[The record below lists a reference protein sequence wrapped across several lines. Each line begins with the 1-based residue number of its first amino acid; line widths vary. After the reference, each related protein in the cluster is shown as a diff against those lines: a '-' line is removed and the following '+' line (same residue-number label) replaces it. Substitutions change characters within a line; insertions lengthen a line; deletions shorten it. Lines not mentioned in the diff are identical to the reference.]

1 MRRTAIPV
9 ALVAAIVL
17 TLLIAG
23 AVLAHQ
29 RLQGGT
35 DSDDTLTGTPNDDFW
50 EGSPG
55 DDTIKGE
62 GGDDRIGPSPNLAA
76 DFGETSDPDADTYY
90 GGPGKDILDGRGDNA
105 VDTIDCGAG
114 GEDLASFDKGK
125 ATSTQ
130 TTVSDKIVDKKTC
143 ERLDWTDEALPDCA
157 YKPWDNA
164 DVKCKT
170 GTNRANTLLGKDVS
184 DPRRVDA
191 MWGKGGDD
199 TLRGRRGF
207 DGLEGGAGKDALYGG
222 PGDDA
227 LYGNWYGSTPQGVS
241 PETKPDE
248 LYGGDGDDRIN
259 AFDRN
264 DALGKPDIISC
275 GAGDHDWAVIDV
287 GFDIDPQGVII
298 DKPAGQA
305 GCETI
310 LETTSIKKW
319 WGPKKKGNRGGRQ

>member
-1 MRRTAIPV
+1 MRRTTTV
-9 ALVAAIVL
+9 ALMAAIVIA
-17 TLLIAG
+17 LLSGG

-29 RLQGGT
+29 PFPGQATNGN
-35 DSDDTLTGTPNDDFW
+35 DTLTGTSGDEFW

-62 GGDDRIGPSPNLAA
+62 GGDDSIGVSRGFYS
-76 DFGETSDPDADTYY
+76 DFGRTDDLGADTYY
-90 GGPGKDILDGRGDNA
+90 GGPGKDILDGQGDNA
-105 VDTIDCGAG
+105 VDTMDCGAG
-114 GEDLASFDKGK
+114 GEDLASFDKGQ

-143 ERLDWTDEALPDCA
+143 ERLDWTGEDLADCA
-157 YKPWDNA
+157 EKPWDNA

-184 DPRRVDA
+184 DPRIVDA
-191 MWGKGGDD
+191 MWGEGGDD

-207 DGLEGGAGKDALYGG
+207 DGLEGGAGQDALYGG

-227 LYGNWYGSTPQGVS
+227 LYGNWYGAPPQGVS

-248 LYGGDGDDRIN
+248 LYGGDGDDLIYVY
-259 AFDRN
+259 DRN
-264 DALGKPDIISC
+264 DALGEPDIISC

-287 GFDIDPQGVII
+287 GFDKDPQGVTIRG
-298 DKPAGQA
+298 DGQA

-310 LETTSIKKW
+310 YGNPPVLKFL
-319 WGPKKKGNRGGRQ
+319 WGPKKKHGGR